1 MSAAARHH
9 VVVPAS
15 PSFPHARQHAQALA
29 DRGDLAGARAV
40 LESAVNAGRPG
51 LAGGDPELLSTMR
64 QLAALQV
71 RAGDHMSARRVLEE
85 AVEAGNQ
92 RGESDPLAL
101 LLAYDLAV
109 VATELGNRYVART
122 NFGRVARFG
131 PAALGPAH
139 PAVEHARRVAAH
151 EAGAPPAVPGP
162 APAAPPVPFVPG
174 PPPPAAPPR
183 PITEDDAPTVRINAI
198 PPQPTTPVSGAPQST
213 PPLAWPSYPSPP
225 QPAPPG
231 QPQPGQPPA
240 RRALHAAGPA
250 VRAPSSSRRSPARR
264 TLVSSSDRRRSP
276 ARRSPVRRSPSSPR
290 SPARRD
296 RGPVRRSRC
305 RRSPRH
311 PRPAPPGPGSGS
323 PFASPPQSAPP
334 GPGASESGA
343 AGSDGRGPGASGS
356 GGPGAAGPASS
367 GAGGS
372 ATGTDA
378 SRPGAPFGGPPPLP
392 LPLPPPG
399 SSLPPLPLPPFA
411 PLPEPP
417 PVSSPPWPSS
427 GAPVSGAAHP
437 VSGGPYPPVSGG
449 AYPPGGGGYPPVSGA
464 PYPPGGSLPP
474 VSGPPLSQLPPV
486 SAPPAGNEVPPLP
499 AYGDEGPKRRRW
511 PLVVTGIAVL
521 LILGLAAGAV
531 FYFKPFDKST
541 AADPTAGPSAAPSVS
556 PSPTGP
562 PAVTALVSPVDGA
575 VVPWPVDA
583 QFTVSPEDA
592 SSADTVL
599 AITLCVG
606 GRCYLDGKLDV
617 SAGKDTATYPI
628 RLGSAA
634 TEGINS
640 KWQVRVDR
648 LQKATYD
655 SLRAEKSAEMANN
668 TWGDKGTTMSSLNP
682 TPIATVTLTK
692 QH

>member
-1 MSAAARHH
+1 M
-9 VVVPAS
+9 PAS

-231 QPQPGQPPA
+231 QPQPGQPQPGA
-240 RRALHAAGPA
+240 PFTPQGPPFVPQQQPPVSGPPHPGQQFGPPPVSGPPQSGSPFAQQPPVSGPPGSGSGSPFA
-250 VRAPSSSRRSPARR
+250 VPPQSAPPTS
-264 TLVSSSDRRRSP
+264 
-276 ARRSPVRRSPSSPR
+276 
-290 SPARRD
+290 
-296 RGPVRRSRC
+296 G
-305 RRSPRH
+305 
-311 PRPAPPGPGSGS
+311 PPGPGSGS

>member
-1 MSAAARHH
+1 M
-9 VVVPAS
+9 PAS

-85 AVEAGNQ
+85 AVESGNQ

-174 PPPPAAPPR
+174 PPPPTAPPR

-231 QPQPGQPPA
+231 QPQPGAPFTPQGSPFVPQQQPPVS
-240 RRALHAAGPA
+240 GPPHPGQQFGPPPVSGPPQSGSPFAQQPPVSGPPGSGSGSPFA
-250 VRAPSSSRRSPARR
+250 VPPQSAPPTS
-264 TLVSSSDRRRSP
+264 
-276 ARRSPVRRSPSSPR
+276 
-290 SPARRD
+290 
-296 RGPVRRSRC
+296 G
-305 RRSPRH
+305 
-311 PRPAPPGPGSGS
+311 PPGPGSGS

-356 GGPGAAGPASS
+356 GGSGAAGPASS

-378 SRPGAPFGGPPPLP
+378 SRPGSPFGGPPPLP

-648 LQKATYD
+648 LQKTTYD